1 MFSIFLENRSSNSS
15 ECYFDSKHLS
25 YISAIICGFYVLGI
39 ISVCCSKF
47 RFYFPTILLMQVYV
61 SLPQNPDDPSSAE
74 WSLIVQLDEGNEL
87 EKDKCCF
94 DVTKDH
100 LEISLVKRQQG
111 LWTKMFVGVSETDLK
126 VSILML

>member
-1 MFSIFLENRSSNSS
+1 
-15 ECYFDSKHLS
+15 
-25 YISAIICGFYVLGI
+25 
-39 ISVCCSKF
+39 
-47 RFYFPTILLMQVYV
+47 MQVYV

-111 LWTKMFVGVSETDLK
+111 LWTKMSVGVSETDLK